1 MKEYLKDLALRCVK
15 TAAQTAIGVIG
26 TTALITEINWAVVGS
41 TVALSVVMCI
51 LMNLANLPVKDGE

>member
-26 TTALITEINWAVVGS
+26 TTALITEVNWEVVAS
-41 TVALSVVMCI
+41 TIALSVLMCV
-51 LMNLANLPVKDGE
+51 LMNLANLPVKEEE